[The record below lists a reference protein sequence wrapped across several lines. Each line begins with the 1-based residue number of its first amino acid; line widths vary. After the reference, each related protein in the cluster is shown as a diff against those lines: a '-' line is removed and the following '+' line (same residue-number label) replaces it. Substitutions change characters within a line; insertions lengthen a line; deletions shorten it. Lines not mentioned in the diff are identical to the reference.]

1 MQKVI
6 VNGLIAGVVLL
17 IVSVG
22 ILFVSIRIF
31 PAMMEEYY
39 DTDVFRGG
47 GTKAMLYY
55 VHPFIL
61 ALALSWFWERFKGL
75 FKGSFIFRGLEL
87 GLVYGLVAV
96 LPTMWITFSAI
107 NVSEMMVLS
116 WWVYGVVQAT
126 VVGLIMA
133 KLNP

>member
-22 ILFVSIRIF
+22 ILYVSIRVF
-31 PAMMEEYY
+31 PGMMEEYY
-39 DTDVFRGG
+39 DTNVFRGG
-47 GTKAMLYY
+47 GTRAMLYY

-87 GLVYGLVAV
+87 GLVYGLVAI

-116 WWVYGVVQAT
+116 WWVYGIVQAA
-126 VVGLIMA
+126 VVGLILA

>member
-22 ILFVSIRIF
+22 ILYVALRTL
-31 PAMMEEYY
+31 PAIMEEYY
-39 DTDVFRGG
+39 NTDVFRGDG
-47 GTKAMLYY
+47 SRSMLYY

-61 ALALSWFWERFKGL
+61 SLALSWFWERFKGL

-87 GLVYGLVAV
+87 GIVYGLIAI

-116 WWVYGVVQAT
+116 WWAYGVIQAS
-126 VVGLIMA
+126 VVGIILA
-133 KLNP
+133 RLNP